1 MDKVERNILELIS
14 AYTGDDLLND
24 EKLIEALEFSS
35 KESEA
40 MQIRINKLND
50 DQSIYELTRNF
61 YREIA

>member
-40 MQIRINKLND
+40 MQTRINKLND